1 MPPFRVQRRSPLSA
15 QEAWLRVTDWERHA
29 RQVPLTRITVTPPP
43 PSRVG
48 TVVVARTGL
57 GRAGFDDPMEIVA
70 WEPPDGGRPG
80 RCRLEKRG
88 GTVLGWAEIEVVP
101 DADGC
106 VVRWCEDL
114 RVRRLPA
121 VLDGPTRWS
130 GRLVFGRALTRLL
143 AGG

>member
-1 MPPFRVQRRSPLSA
+1 MAPFRLQRRSPLSA
-15 QEAWLRVTDWERHA
+15 GQAWQRVTDWQRQG

-48 TVVVARTGL
+48 TMVVARTAL
-57 GRAGFDDPMEIVA
+57 GRAGFDDPMEIVL

-88 GTVLGWAEIEVVP
+88 RAVLGWAEIEVVP
-101 DADGC
+101 DGDGS

-114 RVRRLPA
+114 RVRHLPGL
-121 VLDGPTRWS
+121 LDGPTRWS
-130 GRLVFGRALTRLL
+130 GRLVFGRALRRLL
-143 AGG
+143 ADG